1 MSDAELNALQRIFEF
16 NGTRLADPDEDLT
29 PDQVRQVY
37 SGSNP
42 ALTNATI
49 EGPEVKDGIRVY
61 KFVAAVRTKG

>member
-1 MSDAELNALQRIFEF
+1 MRVFEF
-16 NGTRLADPDEDLT
+16 NGTQLADPDDDLT

-37 SGSNP
+37 ANSNP

-49 EGPEVKDGIRVY
+49 EGPEERDGNQVY